1 MMRATKYTTDPKEV
15 YTLEL
20 NKLQLCFSEVT
31 RIGEE
36 ASELSRV
43 GWRQVEIL
51 RQMNFMLE
59 GAMQVGEM
67 IIRTHVQNS

>member
-1 MMRATKYTTDPKEV
+1 MRARKYTTDPQEV

-20 NKLQLCFSEVT
+20 NKLQRCFSEVT
-31 RIGEE
+31 RIGEQ

-43 GWRQVEIL
+43 EWRQVECL

-59 GAMQVGEM
+59 GAMQAGEL
-67 IIRTHVQNS
+67 ITRTHVPNS